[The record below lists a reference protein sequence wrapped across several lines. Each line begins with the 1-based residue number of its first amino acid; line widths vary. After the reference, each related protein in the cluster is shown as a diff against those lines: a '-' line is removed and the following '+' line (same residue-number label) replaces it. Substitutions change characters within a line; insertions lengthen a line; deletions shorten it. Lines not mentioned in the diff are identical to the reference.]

1 MSSTLALPAAVEFA
15 TRLVQAMGA
24 PDAVAHDVAE
34 HLLASDQAGY
44 PSHGL
49 SILPGYHAAAL
60 KGGIAIAAGPACIRD
75 EGPVLG
81 FDGRMG
87 FGQHVGKVV
96 FAQAIERA
104 RAGGVCVLTLRES
117 CHLGRMGHY
126 GEQAVAEGMALLAF
140 TNVLG
145 RAAMVAPFGGR
156 EPRLTTNPLCFA
168 WPLADGRPPFVLD
181 MATSAIALNKA
192 RVLAARG
199 EPAPTDALIDADGRP
214 TTDASVMTRA
224 PSGAILPFGG
234 HKGYGL
240 GVAVELLA
248 GLLSG
253 AGTVRPERQQGETFA
268 ANNLFAL
275 VVDPARFADPKWL
288 SGEAGAYIDYLRSC
302 PPQPGF
308 DAVRYPG
315 EYEAAQRA
323 RHADAIELD
332 TATAAALRVLAD
344 TLGVPFPVLG

>member
-1 MSSTLALPAAVEFA
+1 MSVTLALPAAIEFA
-15 TRLVQAMGA
+15 TRLVQTMGA
-24 PDAVAHDVAE
+24 PDTVARDVAE
-34 HLLASDQAGY
+34 HLVASDQAGY

-60 KGGIAIAAGPACIRD
+60 KGGIAVAAGPECIRD

-81 FDGRMG
+81 FDGHMG
-87 FGQHVGKVV
+87 FGQHVGKIV
-96 FAQAIERA
+96 FARALERA
-104 RAGGVCVLTLRES
+104 RQNGLCVLTLRDS

-126 GEQAVAEGMALLAF
+126 GEQAVAGGMALLAF

-168 WPLADGRPPFVLD
+168 WPLADGRAPFVLD

-199 EPAPTDALIDADGRP
+199 EPAPADALIDADGRP

-315 EYEAAQRA
+315 EYEATQRA

-332 TATAAALRVLAD
+332 AATAAALRQLAD
-344 TLGVPFPVLG
+344 GAGVPFPVLG

>member
-1 MSSTLALPAAVEFA
+1 MSVTLALPAAIEFA

-24 PDAVAHDVAE
+24 PDTVARDVAE
-34 HLLASDQAGY
+34 HLVASDQAGY

-60 KGGIAIAAGPACIRD
+60 KGGIAVAAGPECIRD

-81 FDGRMG
+81 FDGHMG
-87 FGQHVGKVV
+87 FGQHVGKIV
-96 FAQAIERA
+96 FARALERA
-104 RAGGVCVLTLRES
+104 RQNGLCVLTLRDS

-126 GEQAVAEGMALLAF
+126 GEQAVAGGMALLAF

-168 WPLADGRPPFVLD
+168 WPLADGRAPFVLD

-199 EPAPTDALIDADGRP
+199 EPAPADALIDADGRP

-315 EYEAAQRA
+315 EYEATQRA

-332 TATAAALRVLAD
+332 AATAAALRQLAD
-344 TLGVPFPVLG
+344 GAGVPFPVLG

>member
-24 PDAVAHDVAE
+24 PDTVARDVAE
-34 HLLASDQAGY
+34 HLVASDQAGY

-60 KGGIAIAAGPACIRD
+60 KGGIAVAAGPECIRD

-81 FDGRMG
+81 FDGHMG
-87 FGQHVGKVV
+87 FGQHVGKIV
-96 FAQAIERA
+96 FARALERA
-104 RAGGVCVLTLRES
+104 RKNGLCVLTLRDS

-126 GEQAVAEGMALLAF
+126 GEQAVAGGMALLAF

-168 WPLADGRPPFVLD
+168 WPLADGRAPFVLD

-199 EPAPTDALIDADGRP
+199 EPAPADALIDADGRP

-332 TATAAALRVLAD
+332 TATAAALRQLAD
-344 TLGVPFPVLG
+344 GAGVPFPVLG

>member
-1 MSSTLALPAAVEFA
+1 MSVTLALPAAIEFT

-24 PDAVAHDVAE
+24 PDTVARNVAE
-34 HLLASDQAGY
+34 HLVASDQAGY

-49 SILPGYHAAAL
+49 SILPGYHAAVL
-60 KGGIAIAAGPACIRD
+60 KGGIAVAAGPECIRD

-81 FDGRMG
+81 FDGHMG
-87 FGQHVGKVV
+87 FGQHVGKIV
-96 FAQAIERA
+96 FAQALERA
-104 RAGGVCVLTLRES
+104 RQNGLCVLTLRDS

-126 GEQAVAEGMALLAF
+126 GEQAVAGGMALLAF

-168 WPLADGRPPFVLD
+168 WPLADGRAPFVLD

-199 EPAPTDALIDADGRP
+199 EPAPADALIDADGRP

-275 VVDPARFADPKWL
+275 IVDPARFANPKWL
-288 SGEAGAYIDYLRSC
+288 SGEAGAYIDYLRTC

-308 DAVRYPG
+308 DAVQYPG

-332 TATAAALRVLAD
+332 AATTAALRQLAD
-344 TLGVPFPVLG
+344 GAGVPFPVLG

>member
-24 PDAVAHDVAE
+24 PDTVARDVAE
-34 HLLASDQAGY
+34 HLVASNQAGY

-60 KGGIAIAAGPACIRD
+60 KGGIAVAAGPECIRD

-81 FDGRMG
+81 FDGHMG
-87 FGQHVGKVV
+87 FGQHVGKIV
-96 FAQAIERA
+96 FARALERA
-104 RAGGVCVLTLRES
+104 RKNGLCVLTLRDS

-126 GEQAVAEGMALLAF
+126 GEQAVAGGMALLAF

-168 WPLADGRPPFVLD
+168 WPLADGRAPFVLD

-199 EPAPTDALIDADGRP
+199 EPAPADALIDADGRP

-268 ANNLFAL
+268 ANNLVAL
-275 VVDPARFADPKWL
+275 VVDPARFAGQPFRV
-288 SGEAGAYIDYLRSC
+288 GEAGAYIDYLRSC

-332 TATAAALRVLAD
+332 TATAAALRQLAD
-344 TLGVPFPVLG
+344 GAGVPFPVLG

>member
-24 PDAVAHDVAE
+24 PDTVARDVAE
-34 HLLASDQAGY
+34 HLVASNQAGY

-60 KGGIAIAAGPACIRD
+60 KGGIAVAAGPECIRD

-81 FDGRMG
+81 FDGHMG
-87 FGQHVGKVV
+87 FGQHVGKIV
-96 FAQAIERA
+96 FARALERA
-104 RAGGVCVLTLRES
+104 RKNGLCVLTLRDS

-126 GEQAVAEGMALLAF
+126 GEQAVAGGMALLAF

-168 WPLADGRPPFVLD
+168 WPLADGRAPFVLD

-199 EPAPTDALIDADGRP
+199 EPAPADALIDADGRP

-332 TATAAALRVLAD
+332 TATAAALRQLAD
-344 TLGVPFPVLG
+344 GAGVPFPVLG

>member
-60 KGGIAIAAGPACIRD
+60 KGGIAVAAGPACIRD

-199 EPAPTDALIDADGRP
+199 EPAPADALIDAAGRP
-214 TTDASVMTRA
+214 TTDAAVMTHT
-224 PSGAILPFGG
+224 PPGAILPFGG

-240 GVAVELLA
+240 GVAVELFA

-253 AGTVRPERQQGETFA
+253 AGTVRPERQHGDTFA
-268 ANNLFAL
+268 ANDLFAL
-275 VVDPARFADPKWL
+275 IVDPARFADPQWL
-288 SGEAGAYIDYLRSC
+288 AEEADAYIDYLRAC

-308 DAVRYPG
+308 DAVQYPG

-323 RHADAIELD
+323 LHADAIELD

>member
-1 MSSTLALPAAVEFA
+1 MSVTLALPAAIEFA
-15 TRLVQAMGA
+15 ARLVQAMGA
-24 PDAVAHDVAE
+24 PDAVARDVAE
-34 HLLASDQAGY
+34 HLVASDQAGY

-60 KGGIAIAAGPACIRD
+60 KGGIAVAAGPECIRD

-81 FDGRMG
+81 FDGHMG
-87 FGQHVGKVV
+87 FGQHVGKIV
-96 FAQAIERA
+96 FAQALERA
-104 RAGGVCVLTLRES
+104 RRKGLCVLTLRDS

-126 GEQAVAEGMALLAF
+126 GEQVVAEGMALLAF

-168 WPLADGRPPFVLD
+168 WPLPHGRAPFVLD

-240 GVAVELLA
+240 GVAVELFA

-275 VVDPARFADPKWL
+275 VVDPARFADPQWL
-288 SGEAGAYIDYLRSC
+288 SDEADAYVEYLRTC

-308 DAVRYPG
+308 VAVQYPG
-315 EYEAAQRA
+315 EYETAQRA
-323 RHADAIELD
+323 RHDDAIELD
-332 TATAAALRVLAD
+332 TATVAALHQLAAAA
-344 TLGVPFPVLG
+344 GVPFTVHG